1 MLGMSKLEL
10 LSRFPLPRPC
20 PFPPFPIFIFWLKP
34 WIVEMAAFAKQ
45 AVFLSSLW
53 ATGRT
58 WWPWPPFTNALLVV
72 SMNGRLLVFS
82 INEGKAFYYH
92 KISQNSEQTCFVFY
106 FCRKQAWVK
115 IKKRH
120 AEFKKINKNSKKYR
134 KAGVFPTKRA
144 NLKKYSL
151 RSVRASPVRKT
162 FCKVSKSVPNKWLN
176 SLP

>member
-1 MLGMSKLEL
+1 MQRRTHVPSFVKTEARLKLLLLTFLLVFPSPSKSWTPLCVNKSSPFASTMLGMSKLEL

-20 PFPPFPIFIFWLKP
+20 PFPLFPIFIFWLKP

-120 AEFKKINKNSKKYR
+120 
-134 KAGVFPTKRA
+134 
-144 NLKKYSL
+144 
-151 RSVRASPVRKT
+151 
-162 FCKVSKSVPNKWLN
+162 CW
-176 SLP
+176 